1 MKQNSTSL
9 ITVENIREKI
19 LFIRGLKILL
29 DRDLARLYG
38 VETKRLKE
46 AVKRNIDRFPKDF
59 MFRLTKKEF
68 ENWRSQFA
76 SSNSVRMGLRYAPWA
91 FTEQGVAM
99 LSSVLKSKK
108 AINVN
113 IAIMR
118 AFVELRKMID
128 ANKELLK
135 RIEKME
141 ERYDEQFLI
150 VFKAIKELMRDE
162 EKPKRKIGF

>member
-1 MKQNSTSL
+1 
-9 ITVENIREKI
+9 
-19 LFIRGLKILL
+19 
-29 DRDLARLYG
+29 
-38 VETKRLKE
+38 
-46 AVKRNIDRFPKDF
+46 
-59 MFRLTKKEF
+59 MFQLTKKEF

-76 SSNSVRMGLRYAPWA
+76 SSNSVRMGLRYTPWA

-128 ANKELLK
+128 ANKELLE

-150 VFKAIKELMRDE
+150 VFKAIKELMRE
-162 EKPKRKIGF
+162 EEQPKRKIGF